1 MNRWLNEWM
10 SHLFW
15 FSILNVNL
23 KNSKRVIKMLEFIL
37 LLNDLKVLVEFL
49 PGPIHVTDGE
59 KNHCCSPATKVRHYP
74 RNHALPKMHCSILF
88 LTAAEEEKGNPRRL
102 SFPALIAVSRSQSWR
117 DFNPRYCKSHWF
129 WDMCLP
135 GSWLCIGVDWFLP
148 NTWFPRSDYNKCG
161 LSDCYLLFGS

>member
-37 LLNDLKVLVEFL
+37 LLNDLKESVEFL
-49 PGPIHVTDGE
+49 PDPIHVTDGE
-59 KNHCCSPATKVRHYP
+59 KNHCSPATKVRHYP

-135 GSWLCIGVDWFLP
+135 GSWLCISVDWFLP